1 MQRTDVPLCLVHVRE
16 EVLMSLDARDSQ
28 DADRHRKLA
37 NKYMREAVQGMQ
49 RMHGKHQ
56 DWSLLRSS
64 RSSERSERIADP
76 S

>member
-1 MQRTDVPLCLVHVRE
+1 MQRKDVPLCLVHVRE

-37 NKYMREAVQGMQ
+37 NKYMREAVQGIQ
-49 RMHGKHQ
+49 RTPGKDY

-64 RSSERSERIADP
+64 RPSERSEQIADP